1 MIKRKFGMYRLGYIP
16 PIQSK
21 YNVTLGQLNNVIE
34 EWIKMDSSSNEK
46 IRFFDKFGNIFRG
59 KMIRQ

>member
-1 MIKRKFGMYRLGYIP
+1 MIKRKFGMYRLGYVP

-21 YNVTLGQLNNVIE
+21 YNVTLEQLNNVIE

-46 IRFFDKFGNIFRG
+46 IRFFWQIW
-59 KMIRQ
+59 

>member
-1 MIKRKFGMYRLGYIP
+1 MYRLGYIP

-21 YNVTLGQLNNVIE
+21 YNVTLEQLNNVIE

-46 IRFFDKFGNIFRG
+46 IRFFDKFGNNFRG